1 MLNNSTDKRLYKST
15 GNALMDLLEISKN
28 ESKKKAPF
36 YIKVLSLLSV
46 VRGYNILLIVIAQYL
61 ASIFIFSPEKSLR
74 NVLLDI
80 NLYFIVLT
88 TICVIA
94 AGYIINN
101 FYDDETDK
109 INRPVKSRI
118 DAIVG
123 QEIKLPIYFILNFLG
138 VCFAFLV
145 SWRAA
150 LFFSIYIF
158 LIWLYSHKLKKYP
171 LTGLIS
177 AAVLAILPFF
187 AVFVYYKNFSEIIFT
202 HAAFLFFI
210 LLIRELI
217 KDLERLK
224 GDFIQNY
231 QTIVVKFGE
240 NFTKILITVI
250 AFLTLNPIYFLL
262 KYPEI
267 GGMKYYFY
275 MSIIVLF
282 SFVLFL
288 WFSKSKRNYRLLHI
302 ALKLLILAGVFSL
315 AFIDYSVI
323 IDRVLLK

>member
-1 MLNNSTDKRLYKST
+1 
-15 GNALMDLLEISKN
+15 MDLLEISKN
-28 ESKKKAPF
+28 NTKKKAPF
-36 YIKVLSLLSV
+36 YIKALSLFSV

-61 ASIFIFSPEKSLR
+61 AAIFIFAPEKSLM
-74 NVLLDI
+74 NILFDLD
-80 NLYFIVLT
+80 LYFIVLS

-101 FYDDETDK
+101 FYDAETDV
-109 INRPVKSRI
+109 INRPIKAKI
-118 DAIVG
+118 DSFVD
-123 QEIKLPIYFILNFLG
+123 QKTKLRIYFLLNFIG
-138 VCFAFLV
+138 VLIGFLV

-158 LIWLYSHKLKKYP
+158 AIWFYSHKLKKYP
-171 LTGLIS
+171 LAGLFS

-217 KDLERLK
+217 KDLEKIK
-224 GDFIQNY
+224 GDFAQNY
-231 QTIVVKFGE
+231 QTIAVKYGE
-240 NFTKILITVI
+240 HFTKILVTILV
-250 AFLTLNPIYFLL
+250 FLTLNPIYFLL

-275 MSIIVLF
+275 ATIPLLLLF
-282 SFVLFL
+282 VILL
-288 WFSKSKRNYRLLHI
+288 WFSKNKRSYITLHLL
-302 ALKLLILAGVFSL
+302 LKLLIIAGVFSL
-315 AFIDYSVI
+315 ALIDYSVI
-323 IDRVLLK
+323 INRILLK